1 MERQPGIETGV
12 FMYKEGN
19 LMITI
24 TELFCFQTFE
34 IRIQF
39 KCFIRITSESFYF
52 LLRRFC

>member
-34 IRIQF
+34 
-39 KCFIRITSESFYF
+39 
-52 LLRRFC
+52 

>member
-24 TELFCFQTFE
+24 TELLCFQTFE
-34 IRIQF
+34 
-39 KCFIRITSESFYF
+39 
-52 LLRRFC
+52 